1 MNKFTA
7 QDYIAILIQKYHED
21 FNVLPFVASDDV
33 DDMIR
38 FDLEEAFLQECYKY
52 IPENE
57 FTAEFEKFVNSSLEK
72 MLNSLSDGQ
81 LEEIDQQILD
91 NKDKI

>member
-7 QDYIAILIQKYHED
+7 QDYIATLIQKYHED

-38 FDLEEAFLQECYKY
+38 FELDEGFIQECFKY
-52 IPENE
+52 IPESE
-57 FTAEFEKFVNSSLEK
+57 FTTEFEKFVNSSLET
-72 MLNSLSDGQ
+72 MLNSFSKEQ
-81 LEEIDQQILD
+81 LEEIAQQILD